1 MARLPWLHTT
11 APWPDGAVLRTGAV
25 ECGQTVEASVDA
37 EEAAVYLQQAQAGA
51 HDVSYAS
58 TTHGLCYPAT
68 EAQRLGFTGAVP
80 KLDFFIPGSAETVPL
95 MLQTRDRNGVFEIA
109 DSDGNVLATRDG
121 LGQAEIMDAGGAM
134 VWSDKSSGAVYQRLD
149 VPVPEGQAG
158 RVWTLRF
165 VASTED
171 SRLRSNLYFAD
182 DFPGYLSADGR
193 GLLTIRG

>member
-25 ECGQTVEASVDA
+25 ECGQTVEASVTA
-37 EEAAVYLQQAQAGA
+37 EETAVYLQQAQAGA
-51 HDVSYAS
+51 HYVSYAF

-68 EAQRLGFTGAVP
+68 EAQRLGLTGAAP
-80 KLDFFIPGSAETVPL
+80 KLDFFISGSAETVPL
-95 MLQTRDRNGVFEIA
+95 MRQTRDRNGVFEIA

-121 LGQAEIMDAGGAM
+121 LGQAEIVDAGGAM

-149 VPVPEGQAG
+149 LPVPEGQAG

-165 VASTED
+165 VASTEN
-171 SRLRSNLYFAD
+171 SPLRSYLYFAD

>member
-1 MARLPWLHTT
+1 
-11 APWPDGAVLRTGAV
+11 
-25 ECGQTVEASVDA
+25 
-37 EEAAVYLQQAQAGA
+37 
-51 HDVSYAS
+51 
-58 TTHGLCYPAT
+58 
-68 EAQRLGFTGAVP
+68 
-80 KLDFFIPGSAETVPL
+80 

-121 LGQAEIMDAGGAM
+121 LGQAEIVDAGGAM